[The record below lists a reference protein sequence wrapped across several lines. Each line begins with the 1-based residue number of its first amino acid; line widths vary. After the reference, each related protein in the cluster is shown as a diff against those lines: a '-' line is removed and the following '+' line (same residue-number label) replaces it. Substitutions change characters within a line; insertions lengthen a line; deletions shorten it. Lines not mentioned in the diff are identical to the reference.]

1 MLYSFKVA
9 LRSLWFYRWINLLS
23 ILSIATGLFIFGVVL
38 FSLYNIERA
47 THRAPEKFTITVFLK
62 DRAKESEIQSLV
74 NRLSDE
80 KLISRVKYIS
90 KDEALRELKESLKDA
105 AYVLEGLDENPL
117 FPSIEIKLKEDA
129 FNRRDVDYFIKRLR
143 RLDVVED
150 VFYGED
156 IFSSIKSLYR
166 NFRVASILLI
176 VLFSVAI
183 VFVSYSTVKILF
195 FKRAEEIEIYKLL
208 GATKGFIR
216 GPFIFEGTMIGL
228 FGGLIGSAGLL
239 ALFDLL
245 KGLGNPE
252 IPLVRMLVLPPEI
265 VAVIPVS
272 GLILGLIGSVIA
284 IGRLRY

>member
-1 MLYSFKVA
+1 MFYSFKVA
-9 LRSLWFYRWINLLS
+9 IRSLWFYRWINLLS

-38 FSLYNIERA
+38 FSLYNIEQA

-90 KDEALRELKESLKDA
+90 KEEALRELKESLKDA

-129 FNRRDVDYFIKRLR
+129 FNRKDVDYFIKKLR
-143 RLDVVED
+143 GLDVVED

-156 IFSSIKSLYR
+156 IFSSIKNLYS
-166 NFRVASILLI
+166 NFRIVSIVLILL
-176 VLFSVAI
+176 FSIAI
-183 VFVSYSTVKILF
+183 VFVCYSTVKILF
-195 FKRAEEIEIYKLL
+195 FKRSEEIEIYKLL
-208 GATKGFIR
+208 GATKAFIR

-228 FGGLIGSAGLL
+228 LGGIIGSAGIIG
-239 ALFDLL
+239 LFNLL

-252 IPLVRMLVLPPEI
+252 IPLMRMLELPPVI
-265 VAVIPVS
+265 VVIIPVS
-272 GLILGLIGSVIA
+272 GLLLGLIGSVIA
-284 IGRLRY
+284 IGRLKY